1 MVRHQVTK
9 NQQIEITVKKYQF
22 TGYRFTKTS
31 IIADVGIN
39 CAAENY
45 FKKLL
50 FSSKQ
55 QQRNNN
61 NNSRELNT
69 IPLGEPPVFFALLH
83 LGEAF
88 FLIALV
94 VARNLCIF
102 SDPLAIMFN
111 FGEPFPTIVIK
122 YDTSLFTY
130 YKLIQL
136 LQAKFITSLFMTK
149 AYYNLFKD

>member
-1 MVRHQVTK
+1 M
-9 NQQIEITVKKYQF
+9 
-22 TGYRFTKTS
+22 FTKTS

-39 CAAENY
+39 CATENY

-61 NNSRELNT
+61 NNNRELNT
-69 IPLGEPPVFFALLH
+69 IPFREPPVFFAFLH
-83 LGEAF
+83 LGETF

-102 SDPLAIMFN
+102 GDPIAIMFN
-111 FGEPFPTIVIK
+111 FGEPFPTIAVK

-136 LQAKFITSLFMTK
+136 LQAKLIHDKSSLYPSLKTK
-149 AYYNLFKD
+149 KKSLLNHNPSLLQAY

>member
-1 MVRHQVTK
+1 M
-9 NQQIEITVKKYQF
+9 QQRITSRNFFLVAN
-22 TGYRFTKTS
+22 S
-31 IIADVGIN
+31 SS
-39 CAAENY
+39 
-45 FKKLL
+45 KLL

-55 QQRNNN
+55 QQRNNI

-69 IPLGEPPVFFALLH
+69 IPFGESLVFFAFLH

-102 SDPLAIMFN
+102 GDPLAIMFN
-111 FGEPFPTIVIK
+111 FGESFPSITVK

-136 LQAKFITSLFMTK
+136 LQAKLITSLFMTK
-149 AYYNLFKD
+149 AHYIQA

>member
-1 MVRHQVTK
+1 M
-9 NQQIEITVKKYQF
+9 
-22 TGYRFTKTS
+22 FTKTS

-45 FKKLL
+45 FEKLH

-61 NNSRELNT
+61 NNSRKLNT
-69 IPLGEPPVFFALLH
+69 IPFGEPLVFFAFLH

-102 SDPLAIMFN
+102 GDPLAIMFN
-111 FGEPFPTIVIK
+111 FGEPFSTNAVK

-136 LQAKFITSLFMTK
+136 YYKLIQLLQAYS
-149 AYYNLFKD
+149 